1 MRFFSFLGP
10 ILTLLGSVLAL
21 VATLAWYLPGAKRA
35 RQQEA
40 QQVTELQTEVSEAPW
55 HLLPPP
61 NPPKK

>member
-10 ILTLLGSVLAL
+10 VLTLFGPVLAL
-21 VATLAWYLPGAKRA
+21 AATLSWYLPGAKRA

-40 QQVTELQTEVSEAPW
+40 QQVTELQTDLGEAPW
-55 HLLPPP
+55 HLLPPT